1 MTERV
6 AILGTG
12 NMGEAVLAGAVGAGW
27 SPGEITATVRA
38 SERGEARAAELR
50 ERHGIATTTDNV
62 AAVTD
67 AGLVLVAVKPKD
79 LPGVLDQVRPALAG
93 RAVVASVAAGVT
105 TAAMEQR
112 LPAGTPVVRTMPNT
126 PAQIGAGITA
136 VAPGAA
142 ADEAHLR
149 LVERFLSGAG
159 DVVRVAEKDLDTV
172 TALSGGGPAYVFL
185 VIEALTEAGVH
196 GGLRRDVASRLA
208 RQTVLGAARLT
219 VESGEHPAVLRE
231 RVTSPA
237 GTTAAGLRVLEDR
250 AVRAAFLATVEAA
263 RTRSLELGAG

>member
-12 NMGEAVLAGAVGAGW
+12 NMGEAVLAGAIGAGW
-27 SPGEITATVRA
+27 SPGEIVATVRA
-38 SERGEARAAELR
+38 TAQGEARGASLR
-50 ERHGIATTTDNV
+50 DRHGVATTTDN
-62 AAVTD
+62 AAAATD
-67 AGLVLVAVKPKD
+67 AGLVVVAVKPKD
-79 LPGVLDQVRPALAG
+79 VPAVLDEIAPALADA
-93 RAVVASVAAGVT
+93 AVVVSVAAGVT
-105 TAAMEQR
+105 TAAMEAR
-112 LPAGTPVVRTMPNT
+112 LRPGTPVVRTMPNT

-142 ADEAHLR
+142 ADDSHLT
-149 LVERFLSGAG
+149 LVERFLAGTG
-159 DVVRVAEKDLDTV
+159 DVVRVAEKDLDAV

-185 VIEALTEAGVH
+185 VIDALAEAGVH
-196 GGLRRDVASRLA
+196 AGLKRDVAARLA

-219 VESGEHPAVLRE
+219 VETGEHPAILRE

-250 AVRAAFLATVEAA
+250 AVRAAFLAAVEAA
-263 RTRSLELGAG
+263 RARSAELGA